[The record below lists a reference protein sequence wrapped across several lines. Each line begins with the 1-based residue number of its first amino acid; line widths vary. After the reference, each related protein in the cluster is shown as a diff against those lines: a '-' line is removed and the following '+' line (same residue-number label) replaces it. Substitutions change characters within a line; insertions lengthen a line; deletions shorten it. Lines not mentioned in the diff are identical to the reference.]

1 MKKFSAVFVLLLL
14 ALTAFSQTVTLTF
27 TGRDANNQYLLM
39 DRVIIENVSQGWQ
52 EIIYYP
58 DTVFTMGGTGIADN
72 AAIGDFGLK
81 QNNPNPFTGTTYATL
96 QTMDAGE
103 VIMEMTDVNGRVVE
117 TWRAASL
124 QMGTH
129 QFRINV
135 AAAGIYFLTARQNGQ
150 TSSIKMV
157 NNGQGATN
165 RIEYQNFVDARN
177 NNNNVETWR
186 AASLP
191 KNNANGNSLENT
203 SCLLVVASLPKNDA
217 KNNAKGNFKGVATH
231 PFSVGNDMIYTG
243 YVTVNGTEYQSQMIH
258 QNQFVSETFVL
269 NFNVSAPTDLPTVT
283 TDAATNVGAY
293 TATCGGN
300 VTSDGGASVTARG
313 VCWSTSPNPTIAD
326 SHTTDGS
333 GTGSFTSS
341 IIGLTDTTTY
351 YVRAYATN
359 EAGTSYGNQVSFITE
374 VNLDGQSCP
383 GAATVTDYDNN
394 TYNTVRIGNQCWMK
408 QNLKTTHY
416 ADGTSISLGSS
427 TSSNT
432 AYRYYPNGNSSNVS
446 TYGYLYNWS
455 AVMGNSSSSSSNP
468 SGVQGVCPTGWH
480 VPSDAEW
487 TQLENYVS
495 SRSEYVCGSNS
506 SYIAKALASTTG
518 WNSDDVNCAIGNNPS
533 ANNATGFSAVPA
545 GYSYGDYNSFGFY
558 AYFWSATQSSSYN
571 ACCRYLGSFLAYVLR
586 FDYNKNYGYS
596 VRCLRNESSPSAV
609 LPTVSTMAVSSITQN
624 SATCG
629 GNVTADGG
637 TTVTARGVCWSTSPN
652 PTIADSH
659 TTDGSG
665 TGSFIS
671 SITGLTDTT
680 AYYVR
685 AYATNETGT
694 GYGNQLSFTMVVAPI
709 DGQPCPG
716 VATITDY
723 DNNTYNTV
731 QIGNQCWMK
740 ENLRTTH
747 YADGTSIS
755 LGSSTSTT
763 TAYRYYP
770 ANDSSNVSTYGYFY
784 NWPAVMHNSSS
795 SSSNP
800 SGVQGVCPNGWHVP
814 SDAEWTQLTDYVS
827 GQSEYVCGSS
837 NDNIAKALAST
848 TGWNSSTN
856 TCAVGNAPSS
866 NNATGF
872 SAVPAGSYYGNYG
885 SFGYG
890 VDFWSATQFDS
901 SYVFFC
907 SLIYNHAI
915 MYGYIYSKDNGYSVR
930 CVRD

>member
-1 MKKFSAVFVLLLL
+1 MKKFSAVIVLLLL
-14 ALTAFSQTVTLTF
+14 VLTAFSQTVTLTF
-27 TGRDANNQYLLM
+27 TGRDANNQYLPM

-52 EIIYYP
+52 ETIYYP
-58 DTVFTMGGTGIADN
+58 DTVFTMGGTAIADN

-103 VIMEMTDVNGRVVE
+103 VVMELADVNGRVVE

-129 QFRINV
+129 HFRINV
-135 AAAGIYFLTARQNGQ
+135 SVAGIYFLTARQNGQ

-157 NNGQGATN
+157 NNGQSATN
-165 RIEYQNFVDARN
+165 RIEYQNFADTR
-177 NNNNVETWR
+177 NNNVETWR
-186 AASLP
+186 AASLQ
-191 KNNANGNSLENT
+191 E
-203 SCLLVVASLPKNDA
+203 
-217 KNNAKGNFKGVATH
+217 NNAKTNAKGVATH
-231 PFSVGNDMIYTG
+231 PFSMGNDMIYTG

-341 IIGLTDTTTY
+341 ITGLTDTTTY

-394 TYNTVRIGNQCWMK
+394 TYNTVQIGNQCWMK

-427 TSSNT
+427 TSTNTST

-495 SRSEYVCGSNS
+495 SRSEYVCGSNNA
-506 SYIAKALASTTG
+506 YIAKALASTTG
-518 WNSDDVNCAIGNNPS
+518 WNSEDVNCAIGNNPS

-545 GYSYGDYNSFGFY
+545 GYYYGDYNAFGFY
-558 AYFWSATQSSSYN
+558 VYFWSATQSSSYN
-571 ACCRYLGSFLAYVLR
+571 AYYRYLGSFLAYVFR

-680 AYYVR
+680 TYYVR

-694 GYGNQLSFTMVVAPI
+694 GYGNQLSFTMAVAPI

-795 SSSNP
+795 SSSKL

-814 SDAEWTQLTDYVS
+814 SDVEWTQLTDYVS

-856 TCAVGNAPSS
+856 TCTPGNNPSA

-872 SAVPAGSYYGNYG
+872 SAVPSGSYYGNYG
-885 SFGYG
+885 NFGYG

-901 SYVFFC
+901 SYAFFC
-907 SLIYNHAI
+907 SLIYNQAI

-930 CVRD
+930 CLRD